1 MMKTQR
7 AKRMQH
13 LYTCVLMVFLLVLS
27 SSSWAQKKTIQGIVT
42 DETNEP
48 VIGANV
54 VIKNT
59 SIGTITGIDGQYRIE
74 APANATLV
82 FTFVGYNPIE
92 EKVNGRTQINVSMKS
107 NDINSSDVVVVGY
120 GVQKKVSLTGAI
132 AGVRSTELL
141 KTKNEN
147 PQNMLTGKI
156 SGVRVW
162 QKSAEPGSYSNNFD
176 IRGYDAPLVIIDG
189 VPRDVQD
196 FQRLNANDIDDISV
210 LKDASAAI
218 YGVRSANGV
227 VLVTTKK
234 GSKREKQKSHTM
246 VRLPS
251 NSRLTCLN
259 WPIRMEQ

>member
-7 AKRMQH
+7 AKKMQY
-13 LYTCVLMVFLLVLS
+13 LYSCILMVFLLTLS
-27 SSSWAQKKTIQGIVT
+27 SPSWAQKRTISGIVT

-59 SIGTITGIDGQYRIE
+59 TVGTITGIDGQYRIE
-74 APANATLV
+74 APDNATLV
-82 FTFVGYNPIE
+82 FSFIGYNSIE
-92 EKVNGRTQINVSMKS
+92 EKVNRRTQINVSMKS
-107 NDINSSDVVVVGY
+107 NDITLSDVVVVGY

-132 AGVRSTELL
+132 AGVRSTDLL

-196 FQRLNANDIDDISV
+196 KQARYSRQRRTRLRAKSRPTYRAYSQSAMHRTDTSTDNGSHKPDRIYPPEICIS
-210 LKDASAAI
+210 LSIA
-218 YGVRSANGV
+218 R
-227 VLVTTKK
+227 
-234 GSKREKQKSHTM
+234 
-246 VRLPS
+246 P
-251 NSRLTCLN
+251 
-259 WPIRMEQ
+259 

>member
-1 MMKTQR
+1 MMKTQGV
-7 AKRMQH
+7 KKMQY
-13 LYTCVLMVFLLVLS
+13 LYSCILMVFLLTLS
-27 SSSWAQKKTIQGIVT
+27 SPSWAQKRTITGIVT

-59 SIGTITGIDGQYRIE
+59 TIGTITGIDGQYRIE
-74 APANATLV
+74 APDNATLV
-82 FTFVGYNPIE
+82 FSFIGYNSIE

-107 NDINSSDVVVVGY
+107 NDITLSDVVVVGY

-132 AGVRSTELL
+132 AGVRSTDLL

-227 VLVTTKK
+227 IFI
-234 GSKREKQKSHTM
+234 
-246 VRLPS
+246 S
-251 NSRLTCLN
+251 NY
-259 WPIRMEQ
+259 

>member
-7 AKRMQH
+7 AKRMQY
-13 LYTCVLMVFLLVLS
+13 LYTCILMVFLLILS

-107 NDINSSDVVVVGY
+107 NDITLNDVVVVGY

-141 KTKNEN
+141 KLKTRIRRICLLVKYPEYVYGRKVPN
-147 PQNMLTGKI
+147 PVLIATTSIFVDMTLHWLSLMVFPVMCKI
-156 SGVRVW
+156 S
-162 QKSAEPGSYSNNFD
+162 
-176 IRGYDAPLVIIDG
+176 
-189 VPRDVQD
+189 
-196 FQRLNANDIDDISV
+196 SV
-210 LKDASAAI
+210 
-218 YGVRSANGV
+218 
-227 VLVTTKK
+227 
-234 GSKREKQKSHTM
+234 
-246 VRLPS
+246 
-251 NSRLTCLN
+251 
-259 WPIRMEQ
+259 

>member
-7 AKRMQH
+7 AKKMQY
-13 LYTCVLMVFLLVLS
+13 LYSCILMVFLLTLS
-27 SSSWAQKKTIQGIVT
+27 SPSWAQKRTISGIVT

-59 SIGTITGIDGQYRIE
+59 TVGTITGIDGQYRIE
-74 APANATLV
+74 APDNATLV
-82 FTFVGYNPIE
+82 FSFIGYNSIE

-107 NDINSSDVVVVGY
+107 NDITLSDVVVVGY

-132 AGVRSTELL
+132 AGVRSTDLL

-162 QKSAEPGSYSNNFD
+162 QKSAEPGS
-176 IRGYDAPLVIIDG
+176 
-189 VPRDVQD
+189 
-196 FQRLNANDIDDISV
+196 
-210 LKDASAAI
+210 
-218 YGVRSANGV
+218 
-227 VLVTTKK
+227 
-234 GSKREKQKSHTM
+234 
-246 VRLPS
+246 
-251 NSRLTCLN
+251 
-259 WPIRMEQ
+259 